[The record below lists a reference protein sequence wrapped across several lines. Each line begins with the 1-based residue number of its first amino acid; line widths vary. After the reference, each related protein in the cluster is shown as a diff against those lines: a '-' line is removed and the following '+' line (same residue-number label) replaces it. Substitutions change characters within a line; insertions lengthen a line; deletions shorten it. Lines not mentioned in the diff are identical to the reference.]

1 MREYLKEFVRKAL
14 DVQAEKYG
22 YKLVRVNFS
31 FEPPPRAELGDYS
44 TNAAILLAK
53 QAGVEPV
60 KVADEMRS
68 ALISIKDV
76 FEEIEVAG
84 GGFLNFKLS
93 RDFVIQE
100 FARFDP
106 ERFNRGKKETI
117 LIEYSSPNIG
127 KPLSIAHIRSTI
139 IGDSLA
145 RIHRWLGYR
154 VITDNHL
161 GDWGLQ
167 AGMLVAAYR
176 LWGAKPIVK
185 MTMSELLELY
195 VRFNSE
201 MKENDE
207 LASRARLET
216 VLLQKEE
223 RKTLA
228 LWNEIRK
235 KSIAEFN
242 RLYKILD
249 VKFDHTLGES
259 AYRKDFARVVT
270 DAQKTGV
277 AQESQGAI
285 VIPFEPEEPLGV
297 SRAEPPLIIQKQ
309 DGGYLYATFDLA
321 TIRWRIKR
329 WKPDKILYV
338 VSNEQTQY
346 FDQMFR
352 AAEKLGWLA
361 AHSTSSGQA
370 HSTSSG
376 QACELVHVK
385 FGLLRGEDL
394 KRLSTR
400 KGEIIMLDKV
410 IDEAVQKARE
420 IVEKKNT
427 DLHLKEKDKIAE
439 AVGIGALKYNDLSQ
453 NRNTDIIFD
462 WNRMLDFDGN
472 SAPYIQYTYA
482 RLRSIARKARNSK
495 LEIRNEFKLS
505 NFLKQPEEVSLM
517 KKALQ
522 LPEAAEDAARE
533 LAPNFV
539 ANYLWEMTNLVNVF
553 YEKYPVLKAE
563 KNVRD
568 ARLFLISKVA
578 GALKQGLLMLGIKA
592 PEQV

>member
-1 MREYLKEFVRKAL
+1 MREYLREFVRKAL

-22 YKLVRVNFS
+22 YKSVRVNFS

-44 TNAAILLAK
+44 TNAALLLAK

-60 KVADEMRS
+60 RVADEMRS
-68 ALISIKDV
+68 ALIGIKDV

-84 GGFLNFKLS
+84 GGFLNFTLS

-100 FARFDP
+100 FVRFDP
-106 ERFNRGKKETI
+106 ERPFRRRKETI

-167 AGMLVAAYR
+167 AGILVAAYR
-176 LWGAKPIVK
+176 LWGAKPIAK
-185 MTMSELLELY
+185 MTMPELLELY

-201 MKENDE
+201 MKESDE

-216 VLLQKEE
+216 VLLQKED
-223 RKTLA
+223 RKTLVF
-228 LWNEIRK
+228 WNEIRK

-242 RLYKILD
+242 RLYKILG

-259 AYRKDFARVVT
+259 AYRKDFAKVVA
-270 DAQKTGV
+270 DAQKTEA

-285 VIPFEPEEPLGV
+285 VIPLG
-297 SRAEPPLIIQKQ
+297 SEEPPLIIQKQ
-309 DGGYLYATFDLA
+309 GGGYLYATFDLA

-370 HSTSSG
+370 
-376 QACELVHVK
+376 CELVHVK

-420 IVEKKNT
+420 TVEKKNAA
-427 DLHLKEKDKIAE
+427 LYSKEKGKIAE

-462 WNRMLDFDGN
+462 WSRMLDFEGN

-482 RLRSIARKARNSK
+482 RLRSIARKAQNPK
-495 LEIRNEFKLS
+495 LEIRNTAGKHAFYGAGRSEIL
-505 NFLKQPEEVSLM
+505 NFLRQPEEVSLM

-522 LPEAAEDAARE
+522 LPEAAGDAARE

-539 ANYLWEMTNLVNVF
+539 ANYLWETANLVNVF

-563 KNVRD
+563 KNVRA

-578 GALKQGLLMLGIKA
+578 DVLKQGLLMLGIKA
-592 PEQV
+592 PERV